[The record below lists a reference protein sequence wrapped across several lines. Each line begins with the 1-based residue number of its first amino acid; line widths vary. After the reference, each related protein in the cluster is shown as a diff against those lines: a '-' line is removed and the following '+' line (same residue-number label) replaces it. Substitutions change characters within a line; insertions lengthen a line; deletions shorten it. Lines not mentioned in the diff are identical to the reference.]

1 MPCLVNNQPGL
12 ERPGFYRP
20 EKGRQEND
28 MKIGDVINIE
38 RKDLSASTGYG
49 VRLVKLA
56 VCRAS
61 LIKPQKIAD

>member
-1 MPCLVNNQPGL
+1 
-12 ERPGFYRP
+12 
-20 EKGRQEND
+20 